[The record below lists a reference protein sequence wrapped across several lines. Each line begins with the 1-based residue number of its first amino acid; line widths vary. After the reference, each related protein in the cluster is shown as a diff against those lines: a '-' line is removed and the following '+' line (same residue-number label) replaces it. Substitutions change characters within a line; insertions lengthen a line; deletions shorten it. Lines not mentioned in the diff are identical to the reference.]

1 MDQDDEDDE
10 DDEEVD
16 DVTVV
21 ELDYTKEDLHVDEVM
36 RVLNQEKSSHE
47 GVKICIW
54 KGTKQSLIIS
64 TRMCTSLVIS
74 RFSSTTLSVTLS
86 KAMLHMT

>member
-1 MDQDDEDDE
+1 MDQDDEDDV
-10 DDEEVD
+10 DVEEVD

-36 RVLNQEKSSHE
+36 RVLKQEKSSHE

-54 KGTKQSLIIS
+54 KGTKQSLIIQECAHHWS
-64 TRMCTSLVIS
+64 FHGSVALLCPS
-74 RFSSTTLSVTLS
+74 RCPKLCYT
-86 KAMLHMT
+86 